1 MSTKLCK
8 TVVVFA
14 GFASVLGL
22 AGCPHPINKEKCA
35 KRLDLAKDA
44 LVNGRLDEADAEA
57 NKTLACNPNDEEAHN
72 VAGLVHVVRATL
84 TERSLVVDDC
94 LTGVDAEALRG
105 DQDEEYAAAEL
116 AFAKATRLAPDYGE
130 AWANRGVTAMALGNV
145 DAAVGHYE
153 EALVHPERLAE
164 PAGTRANLG
173 WAQFQREDYVAAAK
187 ELLLSLQ
194 FQPSNCFATYRL
206 GRVYFAREEWEK
218 AAEQFQGV
226 TDDSSCRLQESS
238 LYLMKSRI
246 EQGLLADAVVA
257 RDVCLKA
264 APKSCVA
271 AQCRTEGS
279 SLDP

>member
-1 MSTKLCK
+1 MLAKLCK
-8 TVVVFA
+8 TLIVFA
-14 GFASVLGL
+14 GSACVLAL
-22 AGCPHPINKEKCA
+22 AGCPHPVNKEKCA

-44 LVNGRLDEADAEA
+44 LANGRLDEAAAEA

-72 VAGLVHVVRATL
+72 VGGLVHVIRATL

-94 LTGVDAEALRG
+94 LTGVDAEALRS
-105 DQDEEYAAAEL
+105 DQDEEYAAADK
-116 AFAKATRLAPDYGE
+116 AFARATQLAPDYGE
-130 AWANRGVTAMALGNV
+130 AWANRGATAMALGDV

-153 EALVHPERLAE
+153 EALVHPERLVN

-194 FQPSNCFATYRL
+194 FQPGNCFATYRL

-226 TDDSSCRLQESS
+226 TDDPSCGLQESW

-246 EQGLLADAVVA
+246 EQGLTADATVA
-257 RDVCLKA
+257 RDACRTM

-271 AQCRTEGS
+271 AQCRF
-279 SLDP
+279 